1 MTGTL
6 AFDVYGT
13 LVDPTGIVDLLR
25 EDLGEAAPAFADR
38 WRSKQLEYLFRRGL
52 GRKYQPFGVCTREA
66 FDFTCLATGTRF
78 GADRRAL
85 LLQAWSSLPAYPEAR
100 TALAGLRA
108 AGWRC
113 FAFSNGEAAALQA
126 LLGNAD
132 LLHILEGVVFA
143 DEVRTYKPDPS
154 FYAHFLENTGALLG
168 QTWLVSGNAF
178 DVLGALEVGW
188 KAAWVR
194 RSPSQVFDPWGV
206 EPTATVADLAG
217 LQAVLRPA

>member
-1 MTGTL
+1 MDFVTMNILDNTMLSICREMGITL
-6 AFDVYGT
+6 MKTSYSTIFN
-13 LVDPTGIVDLLR
+13 
-25 EDLGEAAPAFADR
+25 EA
-38 WRSKQLEYLFRRGL
+38 L
-52 GRKYQPFGVCTREA
+52 
-66 FDFTCLATGTRF
+66 DFTCLASGTEF

-85 LLQAWSSLPAYPEAR
+85 LLRAWSSLPAYPEAR

-113 FAFSNGEAAALQA
+113 FAFSNGEAAALQV
-126 LLGNAD
+126 LLGDAG
-132 LLHILEGVVFA
+132 LLGMLEGVVSA

-194 RSPSQVFDPWGV
+194 RTPSQVFDPWGV
-206 EPTATVADLAG
+206 EPTATVTSLG
-217 LQAVLRPA
+217 ELPAALGPA